1 MTVRLMSPGSMTT
14 ISVERDAM
22 REHWAARLRRLIP
35 NPSQDSLEVFLLDTE
50 IIATEYGKTLAEA
63 LVKVLMKHGE
73 QFNILT
79 DFGPVQM
86 PPHTEKI
93 SVRQI

>member
-1 MTVRLMSPGSMTT
+1 MTARLMSPGTMTT
-14 ISVERDAM
+14 ISVDHDVRQN
-22 REHWAARLRRLIP
+22 HWVASMRRLIP
-35 NPSQDSLEVFLLDTE
+35 NPSQDSSEVFLLNTE
-50 IIATEYGKTLAEA
+50 IIATEYGKTLQDA
-63 LVKVLMKHGE
+63 LIKVLVKHGE

-79 DFGPVQM
+79 DFGPIQM